1 MNLIA
6 FDIGGTQI
14 KYGIVDETGQ
24 VLSAELC
31 DTPKLDGGAGLLK
44 VLIALAEP
52 LKAAYQPAGI
62 AISSFGLIDAK
73 NGAVLGAAEAIDGY
87 TGTQVKAELEAALQ
101 LPVAIDND
109 VNCVAI
115 AEGWRGAAQGVE
127 NYIAVAIGTGIGGG
141 IVIND
146 RIYRGHRA
154 AAGEWGYM
162 LVDGLIWE
170 DYASMRGLQHRVQ
183 ALDTGRSL
191 DGRAIFALYDQGDA
205 QISQVVDQWF
215 AFLATGLA
223 NLIYALNPE
232 RLVIGGGITAR
243 GPVFLAEL
251 CAAVDKVLLPD
262 FKNMSQIVLASAGNH
277 AGMIGAVKNWLNTY
291 PVAVR

>member
-14 KYGIVDETGQ
+14 KYGIVDEAGQ
-24 VLSAELC
+24 VLSAQLC
-31 DTPKLDGGAGLLK
+31 DTPKLEGGSGLIK
-44 VLIALAEP
+44 VLITLAQP
-52 LKAAYQPAGI
+52 LITQYQPAGI

-73 NGAVLGAAEAIDGY
+73 TGIVLGAAEAIAGY
-87 TGTQVKAELEAALQ
+87 TGTNVKLELETALL

-141 IVIND
+141 VVINN

-162 LVDGLIWE
+162 LVDGVIWE
-170 DYASMRGLQHRVQ
+170 DHASMRGLQAAAAHLQ
-183 ALDTGRSL
+183 ADAVL
-191 DGRAIFALYDQGDA
+191 DGRAIFARYDQGDE
-205 QISQVVDQWF
+205 QIKLVVEHWF
-215 AFLATGLA
+215 RLLATGLA
-223 NLIYALNPE
+223 NLIYAINPE

-243 GPVFLAEL
+243 GEVFLTQLQQAL
-251 CAAVDKVLLPD
+251 QAVLLPD
-262 FKNMSQIVLASAGNH
+262 FKNMSEVVLASAGNH

-291 PVAVR
+291 RSS